1 MTNLPRSLEGWVGGV
16 GLLCSVCGQK
26 VVEAV
31 VPEEGH
37 PYVCPSCAHPQPME
51 EDELTRAALSDP
63 DAFPPLPAGR
73 PSIWRPIFLV
83 ALAIVALALLFYR
96 G

>member
-1 MTNLPRSLEGWVGGV
+1 MTNLPRSLEGYVGGV

-31 VPEEGH
+31 VPEEGQ
-37 PYVCPSCAHPQPME
+37 PYVCPSCAAPATFE

-63 DAFPPLPAGR
+63 EAFPPLPEDR
-73 PSIWRPIFLV
+73 PSIWRPLFLV
-83 ALAIVALALLFYR
+83 ALAIVALAVLFFR
-96 G
+96 A